1 MITDRKSIEKYGEN
15 RLYFAPPID
24 YDRAM
29 KQIPCGKV
37 ITVGKIWEYF
47 ARLSGAD
54 FAEPITAGIF
64 VSIAVWASYQC
75 LEDA

>member
-1 MITDRKSIEKYGEN
+1 MRIKKILK
-15 RLYFAPPID
+15 LCCMFAPLID

-37 ITVGKIWEYF
+37 TAVWKIWEYF

-54 FAEPITAGIF
+54 FTEPITAGI
-64 VSIAVWASYQC
+64 
-75 LEDA
+75 

>member
-1 MITDRKSIEKYGEN
+1 MRIKKILK
-15 RLYFAPPID
+15 LCCMFAPLID

-37 ITVGKIWEYF
+37 IAVWKIWEYF

-54 FAEPITAGIF
+54 FTEPYHGRNLSAAAGQ
-64 VSIAVWASYQC
+64 SKPER
-75 LEDA
+75 LL

>member
-1 MITDRKSIEKYGEN
+1 MRIKKILK
-15 RLYFAPPID
+15 LCCMFAPLID

-37 ITVGKIWEYF
+37 TAVWKIWEYF

-54 FAEPITAGIF
+54 FTEPYHGRNLSAAAGQ
-64 VSIAVWASYQC
+64 SKPER
-75 LEDA
+75 LL